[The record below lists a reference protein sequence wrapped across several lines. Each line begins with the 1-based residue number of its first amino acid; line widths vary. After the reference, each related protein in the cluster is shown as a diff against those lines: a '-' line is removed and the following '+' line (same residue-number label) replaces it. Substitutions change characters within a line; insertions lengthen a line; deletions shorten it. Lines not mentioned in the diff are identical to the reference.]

1 MPAAPAH
8 NFVKRSSEVLAFRG
22 LRYNPDLV
30 PELSR
35 VVVPPYDIISP
46 ARQKYYHDRHPHN
59 AIRLDFGL
67 SLTGDDEENNR
78 YTRASARLKE
88 WLRQEILLPEPKP
101 SIYCLRE
108 EYRSENG
115 ATATRDGFIAMVRL
129 TDFSEGRVLPH
140 EETAPGPK
148 EDRLKLMESTEA
160 NLSPIF
166 CIYSDPDGII
176 SETLK
181 PAYETSPDIQ
191 LVDDADTRHSLWTVS
206 NEDAC
211 AGISQALA
219 GKTLYI
225 ADGHHRYETAL
236 AYRDARRAKDG
247 PGPDQ
252 PYDYMMIYLSSM
264 EEAGRSIFPIH
275 RFVSDLTR
283 ETMERLS
290 SSLEEYFEVIEVP
303 GNGPDRR
310 QKMISMMNEQPA
322 DRNLFGLYLPVPD
335 SYHVLTAREPKPLIS
350 AEKTARS
357 SAYRSLNVAVL
368 DRVILADVLGITP
381 EGPNADAKVRFVER
395 TDKALEETSPGF
407 QVAFFVNPTS
417 MEEIR
422 AVSEAGEK
430 MPQKST
436 YFYPKPLTGMVF
448 RSYLY

>member
-1 MPAAPAH
+1 
-8 NFVKRSSEVLAFRG
+8 
-22 LRYNPDLV
+22 
-30 PELSR
+30 
-35 VVVPPYDIISP
+35 
-46 ARQKYYHDRHPHN
+46 
-59 AIRLDFGL
+59 
-67 SLTGDDEENNR
+67 
-78 YTRASARLKE
+78 
-88 WLRQEILLPEPKP
+88 
-101 SIYCLRE
+101 
-108 EYRSENG
+108 
-115 ATATRDGFIAMVRL
+115 
-129 TDFSEGRVLPH
+129 
-140 EETAPGPK
+140 
-148 EDRLKLMESTEA
+148 
-160 NLSPIF
+160 
-166 CIYSDPDGII
+166 
-176 SETLK
+176 
-181 PAYETSPDIQ
+181 
-191 LVDDADTRHSLWTVS
+191 
-206 NEDAC
+206 
-211 AGISQALA
+211 
-219 GKTLYI
+219 
-225 ADGHHRYETAL
+225 
-236 AYRDARRAKDG
+236 
-247 PGPDQ
+247 
-252 PYDYMMIYLSSM
+252 MMIYLSSM